1 MRCVT
6 RSLIT
11 NKVGSKSLITNN
23 TNIAR
28 TVINPIETIFK
39 CMKKSVVNCD
49 SLYSQDLLTALNK
62 IELDYVKKMSERKYL
77 EISQDMD
84 TFLALEYKLGVNISS
99 ETCQKLKI
107 LLEIARDALSGAL
120 HSRTLFTDVTELTI
134 KNTILEKRIEDI
146 LSGKNELQAMDDT
159 CGEFVITKTF
169 KLAAVYSYYIT
180 LYGLPAFGVGFDTTK
195 LTLLVDILRRQGIDP
210 FR

>member
-1 MRCVT
+1 
-6 RSLIT
+6 
-11 NKVGSKSLITNN
+11 
-23 TNIAR
+23 
-28 TVINPIETIFK
+28 
-39 CMKKSVVNCD
+39 MKKTVVNCD

-62 IELDYVKKMSERKYL
+62 IELDYVKKMSDRKYL

-210 FR
+210 YR

>member
-11 NKVGSKSLITNN
+11 NKI
-23 TNIAR
+23 NIAR

-39 CMKKSVVNCD
+39 FMKKSVVNCD

-210 FR
+210 YR